1 MPRAPAAP
9 SSRQLPP
16 SFVAVSPCWSA
27 VAVPAL
33 QPAVC
38 LHIASVA
45 LPRPHCR
52 QTPPQG
58 HRNGSRAPHGR
69 SNGFFYRLPFAKPQT
84 LQTFQLLQKFAHLR
98 RETAPHGRS
107 NGFFYRR
114 SRLPFARPQTFQTLQ
129 TLDKSAQL
137 RREKVPQQAQ
147 HAPLPHAQRPTSQAN
162 LCCYPVQICRLP
174 RFKLVQT
181 LQMPRWPFATIL
193 LSFLVLSMP
202 SSVSRQL
209 ARCSFHH
216 ALLRV
221 QDCERLRAFK
231 RRYTVRSGPTDC
243 VLLGV
248 QECRLPAFNRLKPPT
263 AALHTVLLKL

>member
-1 MPRAPAAP
+1 MRPCLGRLAAASSRQLPPSFVAVSPCWSAVAVPALQPAVCLGRLAAA

-84 LQTFQLLQKFAHLR
+84 LQTFQLLQKFAQLR
-98 RETAPHGRS
+98 REKAPHGRS

-114 SRLPFARPQTFQTLQ
+114 SRLPFARPQTFQTLH

-147 HAPLPHAQRPTSQAN
+147 HAPLPHAKRPTSQAS
-162 LCCYPVQICRLP
+162 LCC
-174 RFKLVQT
+174 
-181 LQMPRWPFATIL
+181 
-193 LSFLVLSMP
+193 
-202 SSVSRQL
+202 
-209 ARCSFHH
+209 
-216 ALLRV
+216 
-221 QDCERLRAFK
+221 
-231 RRYTVRSGPTDC
+231 
-243 VLLGV
+243 
-248 QECRLPAFNRLKPPT
+248 
-263 AALHTVLLKL
+263 

>member
-1 MPRAPAAP
+1 MPRAPRGSFLAAA

-27 VAVPAL
+27 VPVPAL

-84 LQTFQLLQKFAHLR
+84 LQTFQLLQKFAQLR
-98 RETAPHGRS
+98 REKAPHGRS
-107 NGFFYRR
+107 NRFFYRR
-114 SRLPFARPQTFQTLQ
+114 SRLPFARPQRFQTLH

-147 HAPLPHAQRPTSQAN
+147 HAPLPHAKRPTSQASLCYRRSRLPFARPQRFQTLHTLDKSAQLRREKVPQQGHDAPLPHAKRPTSQAS
-162 LCCYPVQICRLP
+162 LCC
-174 RFKLVQT
+174 
-181 LQMPRWPFATIL
+181 
-193 LSFLVLSMP
+193 
-202 SSVSRQL
+202 
-209 ARCSFHH
+209 
-216 ALLRV
+216 
-221 QDCERLRAFK
+221 
-231 RRYTVRSGPTDC
+231 
-243 VLLGV
+243 
-248 QECRLPAFNRLKPPT
+248 
-263 AALHTVLLKL
+263 

>member
-1 MPRAPAAP
+1 MCLHSALLLVRPCLGRLAAP

-84 LQTFQLLQKFAHLR
+84 LQTFQLLQKFAQLR
-98 RETAPHGRS
+98 REKAPHGRS

-147 HAPLPHAQRPTSQAN
+147 HAPLPHAKRPTSQAS
-162 LCCYPVQICRLP
+162 LCC
-174 RFKLVQT
+174 
-181 LQMPRWPFATIL
+181 
-193 LSFLVLSMP
+193 
-202 SSVSRQL
+202 
-209 ARCSFHH
+209 
-216 ALLRV
+216 
-221 QDCERLRAFK
+221 
-231 RRYTVRSGPTDC
+231 
-243 VLLGV
+243 
-248 QECRLPAFNRLKPPT
+248 
-263 AALHTVLLKL
+263 

>member
-1 MPRAPAAP
+1 MRPCLGRLAAA

-58 HRNGSRAPHGR
+58 HRNGARAPHGR

-98 RETAPHGRS
+98 REKAPHGRS

-114 SRLPFARPQTFQTLQ
+114 SRLPFARQPLTHCLVGAARVPAFKPLN
-129 TLDKSAQL
+129 A
-137 RREKVPQQAQ
+137 PQQ
-147 HAPLPHAQRPTSQAN
+147 P
-162 LCCYPVQICRLP
+162 
-174 RFKLVQT
+174 
-181 LQMPRWPFATIL
+181 
-193 LSFLVLSMP
+193 
-202 SSVSRQL
+202 
-209 ARCSFHH
+209 
-216 ALLRV
+216 
-221 QDCERLRAFK
+221 
-231 RRYTVRSGPTDC
+231 YTVFC
-243 VLLGV
+243 
-248 QECRLPAFNRLKPPT
+248 
-263 AALHTVLLKL
+263 